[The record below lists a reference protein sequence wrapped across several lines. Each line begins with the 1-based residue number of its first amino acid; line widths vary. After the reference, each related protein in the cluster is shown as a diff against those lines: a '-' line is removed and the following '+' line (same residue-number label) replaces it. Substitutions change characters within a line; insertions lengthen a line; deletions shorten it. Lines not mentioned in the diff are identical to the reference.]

1 MIANW
6 ALHASLASYHLIYN
20 ATRGIIVKF
29 SLQTKRHLK
38 LWEWSFFSQW
48 HRRLEKKKCVYWLLS
63 IWYGDYWPPL
73 VSSPSRC
80 SALTGESLELLR
92 RLKGLSHEY
101 IAVLGHFCAEVISRC
116 LWPLHSILLLSY
128 ETISNKFHQGTLAI
142 FIFWLFLQA
151 WLKTKKKVA
160 QFFFIFWIQL
170 MRNLPP
176 PNYVHVKNIL
186 YMVRVG
192 FFEGSVYAVLIYI
205 EHCSSVSGSI
215 LQELYWH
222 HHSSR
227 FPEIPCPWK
236 CGGCWHQN
244 CRNYWAASGNLDTI
258 LQRECVGAD
267 AARNRKSASRY
278 NVRYPL
284 SDYTIR
290 ITL

>member
-1 MIANW
+1 MRRFQTNFIREHW
-6 ALHASLASYHLIYN
+6 PYL
-20 ATRGIIVKF
+20 F
-29 SLQTKRHLK
+29 SGYFCRHGLK
-38 LWEWSFFSQW
+38 L
-48 HRRLEKKKCVYWLLS
+48 KKK
-63 IWYGDYWPPL
+63 WPNFFL
-73 VSSPSRC
+73 FFEFS
-80 SALTGESLELLR
+80 
-92 RLKGLSHEY
+92 
-101 IAVLGHFCAEVISRC
+101 FC
-116 LWPLHSILLLSY
+116 
-128 ETISNKFHQGTLAI
+128 ETFPPPP
-142 FIFWLFLQA
+142 
-151 WLKTKKKVA
+151 
-160 QFFFIFWIQL
+160 
-170 MRNLPP
+170 PP

-186 YMVRVG
+186 YIVRVG

-244 CRNYWAASGNLDTI
+244 CRNYWAASGNLDTS

>member
-1 MIANW
+1 MRRFQTNFIREHW
-6 ALHASLASYHLIYN
+6 PYL
-20 ATRGIIVKF
+20 F
-29 SLQTKRHLK
+29 SGYFCRHGLK
-38 LWEWSFFSQW
+38 L
-48 HRRLEKKKCVYWLLS
+48 KKK
-63 IWYGDYWPPL
+63 G
-73 VSSPSRC
+73 
-80 SALTGESLELLR
+80 A
-92 RLKGLSHEY
+92 H
-101 IAVLGHFCAEVISRC
+101 
-116 LWPLHSILLLSY
+116 
-128 ETISNKFHQGTLAI
+128 
-142 FIFWLFLQA
+142 
-151 WLKTKKKVA
+151 
-160 QFFFIFWIQL
+160 FFFFFVFSVWETPPPPP
-170 MRNLPP
+170 PP

-186 YMVRVG
+186 YIVRVG

-244 CRNYWAASGNLDTI
+244 CRNYWAASGNLDTS